1 MLGGKDGKSCLVELG
16 EGSVFGEIALLG
28 VTGMNRRTAD
38 VVSKGFSSLFTLSKE
53 DLEESL
59 KNYPDAKR
67 ILNAKARKLMKEN
80 DERSAKEDKAK
91 VAHGEVL
98 FKEKSNKRDPALL
111 NMVMKMLPA
120 HSMTQLYLKHGSR
133 VGSVSLQGASS
144 ETHSRMVDPDRNSF
158 TASRASRYNWH
169 NILQHSYSFFPICLT
184 FLLR

>member
-1 MLGGKDGKSCLVELG
+1 MHFCIQVLGGKDGRSCLVELG

-38 VVSKGFSSLFTLSKE
+38 VVSKGFLSLFTLSKE

-91 VAHGEVL
+91 VVDGEVL
-98 FKEKSNKRDPALL
+98 FKVSYIKR
-111 NMVMKMLPA
+111 
-120 HSMTQLYLKHGSR
+120 
-133 VGSVSLQGASS
+133 
-144 ETHSRMVDPDRNSF
+144 
-158 TASRASRYNWH
+158 
-169 NILQHSYSFFPICLT
+169 
-184 FLLR
+184 